1 MKIRQGF
8 VSNSSSSSF
17 VIAKSFLTEK
27 QIKAIRDW
35 HDKIANDDDDNES
48 FGESGDTFTENDNY
62 ISGETY
68 YVYESFDKMIK
79 DNEINRN
86 KVFWIRG

>member
-35 HDKIANDDDDNES
+35 HDKIANDKDES
-48 FGESGDTFTENDNY
+48 FGESGDIFAEDDNY
-62 ISGETY
+62 IIGETY

-79 DNEINRN
+79 NNKIDRN
-86 KVFWIRG
+86 KFFWIRG